1 MAKFDDNFKVEI
13 TSNSNGRV
21 AMILPHLHFKRVW
34 EKKGTKRYVEF
45 GVLREAIYEPGI
57 EAMIKDGILDIANL
71 DVKIELCLEP
81 EGAKEPQNIIVL
93 TDMQKKRALTVMPLP
108 ELKALLEK
116 MTYEQKMDLVDY
128 AIDTECSSFD
138 RCDMLKQFTNIDII
152 SAIQLKRQDTKE

>member
-1 MAKFDDNFKVEI
+1 
-13 TSNSNGRV
+13 
-21 AMILPHLHFKRVW
+21 
-34 EKKGTKRYVEF
+34 
-45 GVLREAIYEPGI
+45 LREAIYEPGI

-71 DVKIELCLEP
+71 DVKIELGLEP

-128 AIDTECSSFD
+128 AIETECSSFD

-152 SAIQLKRQDTKE
+152 SAIQLRRQDTKE